1 MRGFLIAVLAT
12 AISLAL
18 VGVPGQ
24 LLLAED
30 IAPDAPRMTMEQLKS
45 MLGDPDV
52 IVVDVLVEDQWETT
66 DQKIPGAVHENP
78 EEVESWATKYP
89 KDKTLV
95 LY

>member
-1 MRGFLIAVLAT
+1 MRGFLIAILAAAT
-12 AISLAL
+12 TLA
-18 VGVPGQ
+18 VIGAPAQ
-24 LLLAED
+24 PLLAKD
-30 IAPDAPRMTMEQLKS
+30 IGPDVPRLTKEQLKS
-45 MLGDPDV
+45 RLGDPDV
-52 IVVDVLVEDQWETT
+52 IIVDVLVEEQWETT

>member
-1 MRGFLIAVLAT
+1 MRGFLIAILAA
-12 AISLAL
+12 AITLGIIRGSAQ
-18 VGVPGQ
+18 P
-24 LLLAED
+24 LLAQD
-30 IAPDAPRMTMEQLKS
+30 IAPNAPKMTKEQLKS

-52 IVVDVLVEDQWETT
+52 IIVDVLVEEQRETT